1 MAAKKVKHRA
11 KKAASNK
18 NPHAPKAAV
27 RHRRMDPEGL
37 ALGPLDRPGESVV
50 DAARRRWLS
59 TEGSESSLVVSLP
72 GSVRRLGTTVR

>member
-27 RHRRMDPEGL
+27 RHRRM
-37 ALGPLDRPGESVV
+37 
-50 DAARRRWLS
+50 AARVRGLR
-59 TEGSESSLVVSLP
+59 LVRSIGP
-72 GSVRRLGTTVR
+72 PKAS